1 MGAGRNVVDDP
12 TCESMIMK
20 RPTDKQLF
28 DAIEDRLSL
37 KPSHEFSSFDSF
49 ALSTGALTAY
59 AQLRALER
67 LADNVFN
74 LTATLA
80 VIRADHLPVEQK
92 LAQEA
97 GARAREEW

>member
-1 MGAGRNVVDDP
+1 MQ
-12 TCESMIMK
+12 K
-20 RPTDKQLF
+20 RLDDKQLLSM
-28 DAIEDRLSL
+28 IEL
-37 KPSHEFSSFDSF
+37 
-49 ALSTGALTAY
+49 ALFGPPASTEVSDYILY